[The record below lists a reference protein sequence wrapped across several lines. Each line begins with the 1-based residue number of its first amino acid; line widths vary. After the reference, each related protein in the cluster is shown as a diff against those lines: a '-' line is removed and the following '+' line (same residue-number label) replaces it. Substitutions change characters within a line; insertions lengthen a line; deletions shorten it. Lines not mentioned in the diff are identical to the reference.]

1 MAPLLEVAGLT
12 LTLTTAL
19 GPTPL
24 VSDVG
29 FTIARGGKF
38 GLVGESG
45 SGKSLLALSLI
56 RLLPHGISAA
66 GSVRFEGRDLL
77 ALPDPAMH
85 ALRGAQIGM
94 IFQEP
99 VAALNPVFSIGS
111 QITAAIRAHAAMPQ
125 RRARERAVE
134 LLSMVGIPD
143 AGGRLGFF
151 PHQLS
156 GGLCQRV
163 MIAMALAGGARL
175 LIADE
180 PTSSLDVTI
189 QEEIVELI
197 DRLAREAGIAV
208 LFISHDLGVVARLCD
223 RIAVVYAGQMQEI
236 GPAEAL
242 LRTPAHPY
250 TAGLVR
256 CVPDLAH
263 IGAAHRGIPG
273 TPPLPG
279 TWPVGCRFA
288 ARCELA
294 NNACV
299 LPQTLDPIATDRMV
313 RCWRAHDGA
322 RAATDRRRAA
332 GPAHAP
338 AAERPLVEV
347 RDLDVTYRLGFGRDL
362 AAVAGVS
369 FDIAQGRTLA
379 LIGESGS
386 GKSTVARAICG
397 LGPVSGGT
405 VTLNGTPI
413 AGKQAAQLAGSLGI
427 QLVSQDPSASLDP
440 RWPIWRSIV
449 EPRLVRFPRDADGG
463 RSRAGSL
470 LERVGLDRG
479 MLDRRPHQLSGGQR
493 QRVTIARAL
502 ASGPRM
508 ITLDEAVSA
517 LDVSVRNEILVLLGE
532 LQRESGIS
540 YLLISHD
547 IAAVMQIAAD
557 VAVLYRG
564 RLAELGRADSVLGAP
579 LHPYTRMLIRAVPT
593 IDDAGLEREAPVALA
608 DAAPPPASGC
618 PFQPRCAHAEARCA
632 AERPVLRSLHG
643 RSVACHLAE
652 ALATENADAAQQ

>member
-12 LTLTTAL
+12 LTLAGPS

-29 FTIARGGKF
+29 FTIGRGEKF

-56 RLLPHGISAA
+56 RLLPRGISAA
-66 GSVRFEGRDLL
+66 GTVRFDGRDLL
-77 ALPDPAMH
+77 ALPEPAMH

-99 VAALNPVFSIGS
+99 VAALNPVFSIGA
-111 QITAAIRAHAAMPQ
+111 QITAAIRAHAPMPR

-163 MIAMALAGGARL
+163 MIAMAIAGGARL

-180 PTSSLDVTI
+180 PTTSLDVTI

-197 DRLAREAGIAV
+197 AGLARDAGIAV

-242 LRTPAHPY
+242 LRAPAHPY

-256 CVPDLAH
+256 CVPDLAD

-273 TPPLPG
+273 APPLPG
-279 TWPVGCRFA
+279 TWPIGCRFA

-294 NNACV
+294 TDACAA
-299 LPQTLDPIATDRMV
+299 PQTLDAIAADRMV

-322 RAATDRRRAA
+322 RAATDHRRAA
-332 GPAHAP
+332 GPAGRHADDR
-338 AAERPLVEV
+338 ALIEV
-347 RDLDVTYRLGFGRDL
+347 RDLDVTYRVGFGRDV

-369 FDIAQGRTLA
+369 FDITQGRTLA

-405 VTLNGTPI
+405 IALDGTTI

-427 QLVSQDPSASLDP
+427 QVVSQDPTASLDP
-440 RWPIWRSIV
+440 RWPIWRSIN
-449 EPRLVRFPRDADGG
+449 EPRLVRFPRDTDGG
-463 RSRAGSL
+463 RGRAAEL
-470 LERVGLDRG
+470 LEHVGLDRS

-502 ASGPRM
+502 APGPRV
-508 ITLDEAVSA
+508 IILDEAVSA

-547 IAAVMQIAAD
+547 IGAVTQIAAE

-564 RLAELGRADSVLGAP
+564 RLAELGRAGDVLGAP

-593 IDDAGLEREAPVALA
+593 IDDAALAREPAPALA
-608 DAAPPPASGC
+608 DAAPPPAAGC

-632 AERPVLRSLHG
+632 AERPTLRLLHG
-643 RSVACHLAE
+643 RRVACHLAE
-652 ALATENADAAQQ
+652 ALAAENAAAQMA